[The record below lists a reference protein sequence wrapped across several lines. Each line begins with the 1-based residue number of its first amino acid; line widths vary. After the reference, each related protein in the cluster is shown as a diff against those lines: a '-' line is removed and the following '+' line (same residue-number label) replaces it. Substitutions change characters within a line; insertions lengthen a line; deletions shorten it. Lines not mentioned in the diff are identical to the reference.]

1 MRQRVIPIASL
12 VVLLILSAGSAL
24 AAADLWLH
32 VRVEE
37 QDGATVRVNL
47 PATMLEKAMGM
58 IPEEHFH
65 EGRIEIDEWHTSTAE
80 LRELW
85 TELKNSPDMTFVTVE
100 EDDEFVRVWKEA
112 GYLKVN
118 VREGGDGEVGGEN
131 VDVSLPMTV
140 VDALLSGDDSELN
153 ITAAIEALV
162 AEGEG
167 ELVTVTGDDE
177 KVRVWVDRVAD
188 AE

>member
-1 MRQRVIPIASL
+1 MQQK
-12 VVLLILSAGSAL
+12 LLRISGLATILLLAAGGAV
-24 AAADLWLH
+24 AADLWLH

-37 QDGATVRVNL
+37 KDGATVKVNL
-47 PATMLEKAMGM
+47 PVTMLEKAMTM

-65 EGRIEIDEWHTSTAE
+65 EGRIEIDEWHTTTTD

-85 TELKNSPDMTFVTVE
+85 AELKDSPDMTFVTVQ
-100 EDDEFVRVWKEA
+100 EDDELVRVWKES
-112 GYLKVN
+112 GYLKVS
-118 VREGGDGEVGGEN
+118 VREGQGEETGGEN

-140 VDALLSGDDSELN
+140 VDALLSGEENELN

-162 AEGEG
+162 EEGEG

-177 KVRVWVDRVAD
+177 KVRVWVDRVAEAD
-188 AE
+188 